1 MKEEISKVLSM
12 MQEGK
17 IDSDKASQLID
28 ALTEKQTAPSS
39 QAVQAWGRSD
49 YPKKLSSAS
58 GDYLNKT
65 LKIRVTSQDND
76 NISVNLP
83 IKLVKAVLGAGH
95 TVASNIPQAAKY
107 VKDIDISMLIDAI
120 EHELD
125 GQIVD
130 IRTGD
135 KDTITVVIE

>member
-1 MKEEISKVLSM
+1 MKEEISKVLTM

-28 ALTEKQTAPSS
+28 ALTEKQAAPASD
-39 QAVQAWGRSD
+39 AVQVWGKSD
-49 YPKKLSSAS
+49 YPKKLSSAP

-65 LKIRVTSQDND
+65 LKLRITSQDND
-76 NISVNLP
+76 NISVNIP

-107 VKDIDISMLIDAI
+107 VKDIDITMLIDAI
-120 EHELD
+120 ENELD
-125 GQIVD
+125 GQIID
-130 IRTGD
+130 IRSGD
-135 KDTITVVIE
+135 KDTISVVIE